1 MRKNKNIESNFKM
14 GISHIKKKKRKKY
27 KAYNKISHHEQEPA
41 NFQKNNRFSKP
52 RNAGNRIIY
61 KIL

>member
-41 NFQKNNRFSKP
+41 NFQKTTGLANQEMQVTE
-52 RNAGNRIIY
+52 
-61 KIL
+61 